1 MASGPYSS
9 SSNEPQSF
17 FQTPPGPNLEYFG
30 VKKTK
35 KTDDW
40 TKYEREKET
49 DNKGVQSLSRVSW
62 LVPHLAQTDLQNM
75 MMEYF
80 ILVHFIKED

>member
-1 MASGPYSS
+1 M
-9 SSNEPQSF
+9 
-17 FQTPPGPNLEYFG
+17 
-30 VKKTK
+30 
-35 KTDDW
+35 
-40 TKYEREKET
+40 KET
-49 DNKGVQSLSRVSW
+49 DNKGVQSPFRVSW